1 MGTTAGNF
9 VLTIAGTGFGT
20 TVGSVSVT
28 IDSVSCVVSAVTNI
42 QITCTVGAR
51 PTFTPPKL

>member
-1 MGTTAGNF
+1 LTSLTPDMGTTAGNF

-42 QITCTVGAR
+42 
-51 PTFTPPKL
+51 